1 MQHKGDLIVNDQR
14 ETTGQITGTTYVKAG
29 GLLIAHGQ
37 LAGGLIIV
45 GADGKLTHPAD

>member
-1 MQHKGDLIVNDQR
+1 MPHNIYLNAGLI
-14 ETTGQITGTTYVKAG
+14 
-29 GLLIAHGQ
+29 IAHGQ

>member
-29 GLLIAHGQ
+29 GLL
-37 LAGGLIIV
+37 
-45 GADGKLTHPAD
+45 LTRQPYRYDIMAA